1 MEQLVIRGTAGKP
14 QRYCYLEVICVLL
27 ITRMISSLEDVAFA
41 AAPDNPHQ
49 TDESPCHDE
58 GYDGDDDVL
67 EEGEICRPE
76 ERIEQKED
84 KPANSDKDRDC
95 NRDRRSSGSHKSV
108 LFPRDL

>member
-1 MEQLVIRGTAGKP
+1 MLTR
-14 QRYCYLEVICVLL
+14 CYLRSSSYRACD
-27 ITRMISSLEDVAFA
+27 SSLEDVTLAT
-41 AAPDNPHQ
+41 APDKPHQ

-76 ERIEQKED
+76 ERIQQKED
-84 KPANSDKDRDC
+84 KPANPDKDRDC
-95 NRDRRSSGSHKSV
+95 NRDHGSFESHNSV